1 LFFNSCL
8 KIAPVDVYR
17 DGILNYT
24 IDRNSPV
31 HRGIFGINLH
41 RMTNNGQVSKW
52 VNYAESIYAPNGV
65 AWSMG
70 CNGAPEPE
78 FKKLLPIV
86 RADVKKFGS
95 IFTYTL
101 LHSKDF

>member
-70 CNGAPEPE
+70 CNGAPYLRHVARP
-78 FKKLLPIV
+78 KDG
-86 RADVKKFGS
+86 AD
-95 IFTYTL
+95 L
-101 LHSKDF
+101 RHSARRSFLRQTSVTPH